1 MNDPSPY
8 SSAPPSEPSDQ
19 ERAAALARVRAPAL
33 WLIVTGWIGMFLQF
47 ALGIAMIVW
56 AEDLEQMSGVPM
68 LRNPTLTIASMI
80 PSIVIPGLMV
90 VGGMKMRALR
100 GYGLAMTG
108 AIVAWIP
115 CTSPCCVLSI
125 PIGIWAFVL
134 LLDADVKRAFR

>member
-8 SSAPPSEPSDQ
+8 SSVPPAEPSDQ

-33 WLIVTGWIGMFLQF
+33 WLIVTGWLGMFLQF